1 MELKE
6 ATKMTKLNKL
16 RNDLITIK
24 SDLADAEAAGDHDMA
39 IVYRELA
46 EEVQREIGKE
56 EAGR

>member
-1 MELKE
+1 
-6 ATKMTKLNKL
+6 MTKLNKL